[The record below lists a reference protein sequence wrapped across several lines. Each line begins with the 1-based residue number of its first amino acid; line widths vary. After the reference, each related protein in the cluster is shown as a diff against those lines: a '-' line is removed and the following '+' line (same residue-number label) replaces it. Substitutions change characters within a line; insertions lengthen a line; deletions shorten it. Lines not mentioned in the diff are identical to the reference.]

1 MAENDKIMLENHNI
15 ATVEHEMRVDGHY
28 LAEKK
33 QKTVIGDEK
42 DGEDMK
48 TIVVHLRAIDNR
60 YYKVTEVITS
70 GEESKLD
77 DHYRKHTGAKPF
89 ICRICG
95 NAFSRT
101 IETEL
106 KDDELEIFEQDWVR
120 MWRPKIMSDGTI
132 SHAQDSVLDA
142 E

>member
-60 YYKVTEVITS
+60 YYKVTEVVTS
-70 GEESKLD
+70 GEE
-77 DHYRKHTGAKPF
+77 PE
-89 ICRICG
+89 
-95 NAFSRT
+95 RT